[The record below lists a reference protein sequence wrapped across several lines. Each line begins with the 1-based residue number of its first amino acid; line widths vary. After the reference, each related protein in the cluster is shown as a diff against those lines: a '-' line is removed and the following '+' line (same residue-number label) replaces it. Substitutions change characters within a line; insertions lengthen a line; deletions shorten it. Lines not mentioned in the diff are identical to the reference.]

1 MKAFLKGQD
10 GSFFNL
16 APKVTTVGREGCDL
30 TIQVQGVDYQHAVVE
45 YCEQEDCLVL
55 QDLNTAQGTYVND
68 VRVQNAA
75 VRLAPGDRIR
85 FGYNGSPY
93 ELQIEQTSTGM
104 TCPPVHQRQAWSG
117 SLTVLNETPVYSNAN
132 TQHAM
137 QQSQQNVH
145 SQHLLQQQQQQLQ
158 QQQQQQQQIYQQ
170 QQQAVA
176 AAQGLPFLPPTQ
188 FSPTAWTQPIPQA
201 PIPRPPLRSRPL
213 SAGAAR
219 RSTFDVP
226 RFQPISTTVGAPVS
240 RPTPVGGWMNG
251 GQRGGMSGPQA
262 ADPAP
267 ALDLAQQQ
275 ARQQLQEKEQQLGQ
289 LTEEVTR
296 LRSYEFESYRKDQLI
311 QQLQQQIGDLQ
322 LKLREEP
329 SVIMGTGDGESSQ
342 RLSQLEIEVETK
354 KAEVNALRD
363 QLTQVQTQGSGS
375 PLMLRQE
382 LGERMKEVA
391 TLRGELERVKKDKN
405 ITSGLVTQM
414 QRDMSNK
421 DSTISKLTRE
431 IEVLKK
437 DMRERDKLLAN
448 ANIKVNKIREAS
460 STSKVAEERDARE
473 KELISL
479 RQRFKGA
486 ESKIS
491 EQFNVL
497 TSLRDEVETMKN
509 SLLEE
514 KDARR
519 KLQAEADSSRSQ
531 FLDIQRAERVVRVD
545 LEQAQ
550 RSLERFRNRIVQTV
564 FATPGVKAPEK
575 EINDD
580 ELVEELKKLLEERTE
595 LAGKIKSLES
605 DVKDAASGTEKL
617 KDEGEK
623 LREALQE
630 SVDRLKESGR
640 LSTSL
645 KQELSVVQ
653 SLSSDSALLWIRDMI
668 ADVFSADLEWQN
680 GIDAALL
687 KCGVNSKLSTEA
699 PGNHIERLYVKW
711 ESALSEE
718 KRLQAQIAE
727 LESYHLQELK
737 MRLDAQNKELQEKM
751 LDAVETARLEGE
763 EKVNRAIDG
772 IKALEEEKL
781 QNAVSEE
788 KRRVQELETNI
799 DQLRLSLMQRQDEDK
814 AKLEQASELVSQVE
828 QYKQMEMELKDS
840 LAKLEERMRT
850 EVTQLSEEKDELKTK
865 MEENV
870 ESYKEQVR
878 QHSVTI
884 CSMEERL
891 AKLTKRNK
899 DYHDEMSSLKK
910 SNSGLKAELD
920 KRIVQKPAV
929 PPKPKVILQ
938 RPTEEINALEH
949 VVSLLRQENVEL
961 KKSVTEQQDVIMGLR
976 RDLSGASARLS
987 DISGEMSESQKREME
1002 KNRELLGRR
1011 DTEMTELR
1019 QQMAKLSKII
1029 DKQKD
1034 EVKTLQEELGKEKSL
1049 AMKYHSDL
1057 QNKSACLNDLE
1068 SRLVDEKEEQK
1079 KQLDMLDQEGR
1090 ITSELVGIGAQC
1102 RGERHDQIIMR
1113 QREALAE
1120 LRSRVKNL
1128 EQARPPLPTQD
1139 QALQQV
1145 VMLKKELAEMRANQA
1160 LAEDKII
1167 ASKTSLDREVGRAR
1181 GLITPTNTEADMERS
1196 AHRETMDTLERSEQ
1210 TFLTLLRAMANA
1222 MELEDV
1228 PGLRAMAHLP
1238 RDERQN
1244 LVLEREAACEF
1255 IASRIQVLQERISR
1269 KDELLQGYENDLGKL
1284 RQSQEIAEKKASQID
1299 QLSHDVR
1306 SRAEESQYLRES
1318 LNRTRDRLNQEK
1330 RLNTAIK
1337 QKKTFHLENER
1348 AHLRPQSAGRTTGK
1362 PNQEQQPAAPERKK
1376 VQREVMKRKNYE
1388 IKTLKEELCDK
1399 EQALYDREKR
1409 LMSLETTLGLERP
1422 IEVLE

>member
-363 QLTQVQTQGSGS
+363 Q
-375 PLMLRQE
+375 
-382 LGERMKEVA
+382 
-391 TLRGELERVKKDKN
+391 
-405 ITSGLVTQM
+405 
-414 QRDMSNK
+414 

-799 DQLRLSLMQRQDEDK
+799 DQLRLENAALIASSLMQRQDEDK